1 MVRPSRASD
10 DANAGPVPDQ
20 LEKLKED
27 NEFISWNIV
36 KCRILYKIDL
46 FHLLLF
52 VFSEKVLVIQ

>member
-10 DANAGPVPDQ
+10 DANAGPVPNQ